1 MGSVPR
7 ESLKGSSTSQE
18 PFVPGNKANASY
30 TVGNQSEEDVAAS
43 SQRTTTQSLRE
54 KLQQART
61 DLLDLTL
68 RNNMLHFRL
77 PKRLG
82 VNLHPQSA
90 SAIVQQ
96 LVQQHATLHFEA
108 TLRGEIDARQEDAE
122 PFYVDEAVIDN
133 DSESDSDQTD
143 RSVERQR
150 TQSLSILSAPYTVDQ
165 LQNRLLQTFRTART
179 WMEEQGANT
188 LFLAIGFLEWY
199 EASSSDKA
207 LMAPL
212 LLIPVQLQRDTVR
225 DQFTL
230 KYNDDEVVENLSL
243 RYRMMADFRIA
254 LPTLDG
260 DEPESTIDRFF
271 TEVENVIAKQE
282 RWRVHR
288 DKLMLGFFSFGK
300 YLMFHDLDPD
310 IWPET
315 ASPLTHPILASL
327 LGEGFSA
334 ETSSVDPDARLDDV
348 LTLGD
353 MRTVLDADSSQ
364 LKAIVDVSRGRNL
377 VIQGPPG
384 TGKSQTITNM
394 IARAVMEGKSVLF
407 VAEKMAA
414 LDVVKRRL
422 EHVGLGAACLELHS
436 NKTNKRQLLLE
447 LDRTWQVKE
456 TDSNEVRSEEQAYQS
471 QRQKLN
477 EYIDIMH
484 RPMAASGVTPYHAM
498 GTIVRFHDTA
508 VAEDWPIFDVKTAWM
523 QETFVHHVE
532 LLTDLQAF
540 LSEVGVLQTHPFWG
554 CSIDEMQVGSDL
566 RRLETILE
574 ASITTLEALQGAWT
588 SLREELAI
596 SCGDTWHDVNR
607 MCNVLHR
614 LQTAPDVATIDVMAD
629 AWRTQVATL
638 RDVANAMLQIG
649 TMRQKYEGVLLSAT
663 WQKDL
668 SRARTHILSH
678 KSSFLRVLSGEYKAA
693 LAEAKACL
701 RHPQKQSAQEIL
713 IWMDDVVD
721 TQEKIKEVMRHDR
734 LLRDL
739 LGKSWRGEET
749 DWLRVKD
756 VIAWLVQWHADVVNG
771 ELPDGVLATLRRSGV
786 QKVAIAWE
794 TALRQRFDVAQ
805 HAVRAVKDALK
816 WEEVETD
823 ATDWAQAIDH
833 TKQAFGRSMATDCQR
848 MRQWLSAIDQLPSI
862 ILWNKYVQKCD
873 SVQIQSVTQVA
884 STWRHAGTSLVDAF
898 RYRWYEALLQQMFK
912 AHETLAHFTGIT
924 HDSVIERFC
933 QLDDEI
939 TRETQQLAKKA
950 HLARIPAR
958 EGSGGE
964 LGVLRREIQKK
975 ARHMPIRKL
984 LSQAGHAV
992 QGIKPIFMAS
1002 PLSVSTFLP
1011 PGSLLFDLVVFDEA
1025 SQVLPTDA
1033 FGSLLRGRQLVVVGD
1048 SKQLPPTQFFDATM
1062 EEDEEAQEADMRTSD
1077 MESILGLCVSQ
1088 GMPECMLRW
1097 HYRSRHESLIAVS
1110 NTEFYDGRLMVF
1122 PSPNPSSQATGL
1134 VLHHRENTAYD
1145 RGKTRTNRLE
1155 ALAVAESVLRHAKAY
1170 IAGETKET
1178 LGVVAFSRAQASAI
1192 EDEVD
1197 RLRRKSLETEPFFS
1211 ASTEHFFVK
1220 NLETVQ
1226 GDERDVIFISVGYGR
1241 DQKGYLAMSFGPLG
1255 KSGGE
1260 RRLNVLISR
1269 ARVRCEVFTNL
1280 RADDIDLHRTK
1291 GEGTRIF
1298 KTFLK
1303 YCETGILDVPQSTN
1317 REMDSPFE
1325 VAVRDEL
1332 VSRGYQVD
1340 VQVGTAGFFIDLAVI
1355 DAKKPGRYL
1364 LGIECDGRT
1373 YHSSRSARDR
1383 DRLRQSVLEGLGWK
1397 LHRIWS
1403 TDWFRD
1409 KRHSVDR
1416 LIQAIEQAKLEG
1428 KNEKSQSAKN
1438 HIVIANEQ
1446 GNGLSDEQQAMDRQG
1461 SEEVNAFEAKKSAGE
1476 SVTPPVASK
1485 SITIPYVVSDLAL
1498 RVSVD
1503 ELHEVPVPT
1512 MANWIRQVVNVEA
1525 PVHVDVVARRIAD
1538 AWGVKRIGNRIQATF
1553 RSSIH
1558 YAIRQSLVEK
1568 REGEF
1573 LFRLG
1578 QTEIPLRSRV
1588 HLASG
1593 ERKMNW
1599 IASAEI
1605 AGVISALID
1614 KSYGYAKDDLIIDS
1628 TRELGFQRATQEMRD
1643 IVAKIVDELYHAGS
1657 IKLEGINYV
1666 KG

>member
-7 ESLKGSSTSQE
+7 ESLEGSSTSQM
-18 PFVPGNKANASY
+18 PFAPGNKANAVYKES
-30 TVGNQSEEDVAAS
+30 NMREAAFADTS
-43 SQRTTTQSLRE
+43 NPSTTQSLRE

-82 VNLHPQSA
+82 VNLLAQST
-90 SAIVQQ
+90 SLILSQ
-96 LVQQHATLHFEA
+96 LVEQHAALRFEA
-108 TLRGEIDARQEDAE
+108 TLRGETDAHQEDVE
-122 PFYVDEAVIDN
+122 QLFMEDTVVDDDEEMDTDQIGRS
-133 DSESDSDQTD
+133 SEVRPTKSAP
-143 RSVERQR
+143 
-150 TQSLSILSAPYTVDQ
+150 ILFAPYTVDQ
-165 LQNRLLQTFRTART
+165 LQNRLLQTFRAART
-179 WMEEQGANT
+179 LMEEQGANT
-188 LFLAIGFLEWY
+188 LFLATGFLEWY

-212 LLIPVQLQRDTVR
+212 LLLPVQLERDTVR

-243 RYRMMADFRIA
+243 QYRLTVDFQIA

-260 DEPESTIDRFF
+260 NEPESTIDRFF
-271 TEVENVIAKQE
+271 AEVENAIGKQE

-300 YLMFHDLDPD
+300 YLMFRDLDPG
-310 IWPET
+310 IWPEA
-315 ASPLTHPILASL
+315 ASPLLHPILASL
-327 LGEGFSA
+327 LGEGFDA
-334 ETSSVDPDARLDDV
+334 EPSSVDPNARLDDV
-348 LTLGD
+348 VTLAD

-394 IARAVMEGKSVLF
+394 IARAVMDGKSVLF

-422 EHVGLGAACLELHS
+422 EQVGLGAACLELHS

-447 LDRTWQVKE
+447 LDRTWQVKG
-456 TDSNEVRSEEQAYQS
+456 TDANEVRSEEQAYLS
-471 QRQKLN
+471 LRQKLN

-484 RPMAASGVTPYHAM
+484 QPMAASGVTPYHAM
-498 GTIVRFHDTA
+498 GTIVRFHDVA
-508 VAEDWPIFDVKTAWM
+508 VEENWPIFTVQTTWT
-523 QETFVHHVE
+523 QETFVDHVD
-532 LLTDLQAF
+532 LLSDLQAF
-540 LSEVGVLQTHPFWG
+540 LSGVGVLQTHPFWG
-554 CSIDEMQVGSDL
+554 STIDEIQVGSDL
-566 RRLETILE
+566 RRIATILE
-574 ASITTLEALQGAWT
+574 ESITALEAMQ
-588 SLREELAI
+588 REWADLLGNLEI
-596 SCGDTWHDVNR
+596 SYGDTWRDVDR
-607 MCNVLHR
+607 MCTVLHR
-614 LQTAPDVATIDVMAD
+614 LQTAPDVSGIDVTAE
-629 AWRTQVATL
+629 AWRTQAATL
-638 RDVANAMLQIG
+638 HDVAKAMLQIG
-649 TMRQKYEGVLLSAT
+649 TMRQKYEGILVSAT

-668 SRARTHILSH
+668 SRVRTHIFSH

-693 LAEAKACL
+693 LTEAKACL
-701 RHPQKQSAQEIL
+701 RHAQKQSVQEVL
-713 IWMDDVVD
+713 SWMDDVIE
-721 TQEKIKEVMRHDR
+721 TQEQIKEVMRHDG
-734 LLRDL
+734 LLHDV
-739 LGKSWRGEET
+739 LGQSWRGEET
-749 DWLRVKD
+749 DWLRITG
-756 VIAWLVQWHADVVNG
+756 VIAWLLQWHADVING
-771 ELPDGVLATLRRSGV
+771 DWPDWVMIVLRRSGV
-786 QKVAIAWE
+786 QKDATAWVS
-794 TALRQRFDVAQ
+794 TLRQRLEETQ
-805 HAVRAVKDALK
+805 HKVRAVKDALK
-816 WEEVETD
+816 WKEVD
-823 ATDWAQAIDH
+823 ADVTDWAQAIDH
-833 TKQAFGRSMATDCQR
+833 VKPAFGRSMAVDGQR

-873 SVQIQSVTQVA
+873 SVQLQSVTQVA

-898 RYRWYEALLQQMFK
+898 RFRWYEALLQKTFQD
-912 AHETLAHFTGIT
+912 HEALAHFAGST
-924 HDSVIERFC
+924 HDSVIERFG
-933 QLDDEI
+933 QLDEGM
-939 TRETQQLAKKA
+939 TRATQQLAKKA

-958 EGSGGE
+958 EGGGE
-964 LGVLRREIQKK
+964 LSVLRREIQKK

-984 LSQAGHAV
+984 LRDAGHAI

-1002 PLSVSTFLP
+1002 PLSVSTYLP
-1011 PGSLLFDLVVFDEA
+1011 PGSLAFDLVVFDEA

-1048 SKQLPPTQFFDATM
+1048 SKQLPPTNFFDVAM
-1062 EEDEEAQEADMRTSD
+1062 EDDEEAQEAEIRTSD

-1110 NTEFYDGRLMVF
+1110 NAEFYDGRLVVF
-1122 PSPNPSSQATGL
+1122 PSPNASSQATGL
-1134 VLHHRENTAYD
+1134 VLHHRENTVYD

-1155 ALAVAESVLRHAKAY
+1155 ARAVAEAVLQHARSY
-1170 IAGETKET
+1170 VDGESKET
-1178 LGVVAFSRAQASAI
+1178 LGVVAFSSAQASAI

-1197 RLRRKSLETEPFFS
+1197 RLRRKSPETEAFFS

-1241 DQKGYLAMSFGPLG
+1241 DQNGYLAMSFGPLG

-1269 ARVRCEVFTNL
+1269 ARMRCEVFTNL

-1303 YCETGILDVPQSTN
+1303 YCETGILDVPHSTE

-1355 DAKKPGRYL
+1355 DVDKPGRYL

-1373 YHSSRSARDR
+1373 YHSSQSARDR
-1383 DRLRQSVLEGLGWK
+1383 DRLRQRVLEGLGWR

-1403 TDWFRD
+1403 TDWFHD

-1428 KNEKSQSAKN
+1428 KNEKPQSTKN

-1461 SEEVNAFEAKKSAGE
+1461 SEDVNAFEAKKSAGE
-1476 SVTPPVASK
+1476 SGTPPVASK
-1485 SITIPYVVSDLAL
+1485 SIAVPYVVSDLVL
-1498 RVSVD
+1498 RVSGV

-1538 AWGVKRIGNRIQATF
+1538 AWGVKRVGNRIQATF
-1553 RSSIH
+1553 HSAIH

-1614 KSYGYAKDDLIIDS
+1614 KSYGYAKEDLIIDS
-1628 TRELGFQRATQEMRD
+1628 TRELGFLRATQEMRD